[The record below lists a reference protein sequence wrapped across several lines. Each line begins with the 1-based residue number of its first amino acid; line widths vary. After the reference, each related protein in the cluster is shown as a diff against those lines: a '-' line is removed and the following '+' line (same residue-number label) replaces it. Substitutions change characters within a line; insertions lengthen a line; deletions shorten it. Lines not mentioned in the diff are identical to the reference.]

1 MIGNLITLFT
11 AITAVF
17 MRDRLS
23 AGTVGLMI
31 TYAMQITQALF
42 MLVRSTSEIEA
53 NIVSVERIHEYAQLT
68 PEAPWEIPD
77 RKPPV
82 QWPTKGTIRYDHD
95 RFSSSLARSHAAFSA
110 LPTYRLGTE
119 TSCSWYSRA

>member
-1 MIGNLITLFT
+1 MQTDYYFNRWLGLRLEMIGNLITLFT

-42 MLVRSTSEIEA
+42 LLVRSSSEIET
-53 NIVSVERIHEYAQLT
+53 NVVSVERIHEYAKLT
-68 PEAPWEIPD
+68 PEAPWEIPEV
-77 RKPPV
+77 KPASH
-82 QWPTKGTIRYDHD
+82 WPRNGNIR
-95 RFSSSLARSHAAFSA
+95 
-110 LPTYRLGTE
+110 
-119 TSCSWYSRA
+119 